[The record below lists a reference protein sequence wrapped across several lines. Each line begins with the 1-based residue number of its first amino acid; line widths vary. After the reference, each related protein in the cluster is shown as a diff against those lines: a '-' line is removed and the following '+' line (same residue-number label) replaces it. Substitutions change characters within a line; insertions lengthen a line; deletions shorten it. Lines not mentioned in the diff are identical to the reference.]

1 MGEKHVRS
9 FAKSLTWRIISF
21 LNISLVSVVI
31 SGSPIQGLA
40 IGIAEIV
47 TKTILYYIHER
58 FWLTVKYGRRVEITA
73 DGFLAI
79 ELHTRTF
86 LKMACWRI
94 SGTLDT
100 LLISYLITGSIIV
113 SLSIGAFEF
122 VTELILYY
130 IHERSWLKIRW
141 GIRRPV
147 QLKTRN

>member
-21 LNISLVSVVI
+21 LNISLVSVLI

-86 LKMACWRI
+86 LKMASWRI
-94 SGTLDT
+94 IGTLDT